1 MNRRKEGSL
10 EDELGWGKAAIC
22 LGKGCLCC
30 MWAVV
35 LLATQAGLESGN
47 GQTEGTV
54 CLSSGCCVHSGLVA
68 FYWGW
73 PLSQKDGHSE
83 AHIWVFL

>member
-1 MNRRKEGSL
+1 MNGRKEGSL

-47 GQTEGTV
+47 GQNEETV
-54 CLSSGCCVHSGLVA
+54 CLVNGGYFPSGLLA

-73 PLSQKDGHSE
+73 P
-83 AHIWVFL
+83 